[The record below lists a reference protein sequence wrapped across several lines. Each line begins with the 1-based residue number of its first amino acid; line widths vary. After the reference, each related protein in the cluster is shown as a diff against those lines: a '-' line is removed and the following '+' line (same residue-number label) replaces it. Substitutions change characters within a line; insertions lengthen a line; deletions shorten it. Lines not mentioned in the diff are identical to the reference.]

1 MPIRMDCRIL
11 SRTYLCQLVGEYMEA
26 IIVALITGG
35 LSFLG
40 IVYTSKQQHS
50 ITIEEVKNEL
60 SLIKKDI
67 KSLEE
72 KGLATKLR
80 NQKDRRAY
88 DVSLTDYGRDLKPK
102 IIKDLNCWVD
112 LITKGVKPDEMNQ
125 FLGILRKTAKK
136 AVELTE
142 GK

>member
-1 MPIRMDCRIL
+1 
-11 SRTYLCQLVGEYMEA
+11 MEA

-67 KSLEE
+67 KSTEYI
-72 KGLATKLR
+72 T
-80 NQKDRRAY
+80 
-88 DVSLTDYGRDLKPK
+88 LKPLYRSWT
-102 IIKDLNCWVD
+102 LN
-112 LITKGVKPDEMNQ
+112 
-125 FLGILRKTAKK
+125 RK
-136 AVELTE
+136 
-142 GK
+142 

>member
-1 MPIRMDCRIL
+1 
-11 SRTYLCQLVGEYMEA
+11 METM
-26 IIVALITGG
+26 IVALITGG

-72 KGLATKLR
+72 KQDKHNSLIERVYNIETTLQVMDTK
-80 NQKDRRAY
+80 QKVTEHRIE
-88 DVSLTDYGRDLKPK
+88 DLE
-102 IIKDLNCWVD
+102 
-112 LITKGVKPDEMNQ
+112 KG
-125 FLGILRKTAKK
+125 A
-136 AVELTE
+136 
-142 GK
+142 

>member
-1 MPIRMDCRIL
+1 
-11 SRTYLCQLVGEYMEA
+11 MEA

-72 KGLATKLR
+72 KQDKHNSLIERVYNLETTLQVMDTK
-80 NQKDRRAY
+80 QKVTEHRIE
-88 DVSLTDYGRDLKPK
+88 DLE
-102 IIKDLNCWVD
+102 
-112 LITKGVKPDEMNQ
+112 KG
-125 FLGILRKTAKK
+125 A
-136 AVELTE
+136 
-142 GK
+142 

>member
-1 MPIRMDCRIL
+1 
-11 SRTYLCQLVGEYMEA
+11 MEA

-40 IVYTSKQQHS
+40 IVYTSRQQHS

-72 KGLATKLR
+72 KQDKHNSLIERVYNIETTLQVMDTK
-80 NQKDRRAY
+80 QKVTEHRIE
-88 DVSLTDYGRDLKPK
+88 DLE
-102 IIKDLNCWVD
+102 
-112 LITKGVKPDEMNQ
+112 KG
-125 FLGILRKTAKK
+125 A
-136 AVELTE
+136 
-142 GK
+142 

>member
-1 MPIRMDCRIL
+1 
-11 SRTYLCQLVGEYMEA
+11 MEA